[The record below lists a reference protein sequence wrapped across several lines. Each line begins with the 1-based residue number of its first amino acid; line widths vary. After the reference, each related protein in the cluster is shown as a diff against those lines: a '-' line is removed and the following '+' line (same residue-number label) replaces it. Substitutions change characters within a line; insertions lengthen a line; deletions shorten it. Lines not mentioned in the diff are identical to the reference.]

1 MAAQAR
7 RSQAERS
14 TATTQHL
21 VEVARALFATEGY
34 AQTSTEEVVRRAGV
48 TRGALY
54 HHFGSKEGIFVA
66 VLDAVQGDVARQVAA
81 AALGESDA
89 FEQLRA
95 GCHAFLNAALDPRVQ
110 RIALIDAPSVLGWD
124 TWREQ
129 DAAHSQ
135 RLLHLALEDLSARGI
150 ISGISPVAA
159 TYLLSGAMNE
169 AALWIARANPIEPAL
184 DAALHALD
192 RLLDGLRV
200 GAP

>member
-1 MAAQAR
+1 MAQSR
-7 RSQAERS
+7 RSQVERS
-14 TATTQHL
+14 TATTRHL
-21 VEVARALFATEGY
+21 VEVARELFASEGY

-54 HHFGSKEGIFVA
+54 HHFGSKEGLFVA
-66 VLDAVQGDVARQVAA
+66 VLDAVQADVARQVTAA
-81 AALGESDA
+81 AAVASDP

-95 GCHAFLNAALDPRVQ
+95 GCHAFLTAALDPRVQ

-135 RLLHLALEDLSARGI
+135 RLLQLALEDLTARGI
-150 ISGISPVAA
+150 ISVTSPTAA

-169 AALWIARANPIEPAL
+169 AALWIARAHPIEPAL
-184 DAALHALD
+184 DAALDALN

-200 GAP
+200 KTL